1 MIKFGV
7 GEPAMNG
14 PTAGFAQT
22 LTGSVGQPVPLK
34 LWVSDPPPLETNW
47 ESIVASRTRSAPQP
61 APRDQV
67 AIVNGQVLGAGG
79 GDEAATAAA
88 AGPTSP

>member
-1 MIKFGV
+1 MRLGA
-7 GEPAMNG
+7 GEPAMSG

-34 LWVSDPPPLETNW
+34 LWVSDPPPLEQNW
-47 ESIVASRTRSAPQP
+47 ESIVASRTRPAPRP

-67 AIVNGQVLGAGG
+67 AIVNGQVIGAGG
-79 GDEAATAAA
+79 RGRAATAAA